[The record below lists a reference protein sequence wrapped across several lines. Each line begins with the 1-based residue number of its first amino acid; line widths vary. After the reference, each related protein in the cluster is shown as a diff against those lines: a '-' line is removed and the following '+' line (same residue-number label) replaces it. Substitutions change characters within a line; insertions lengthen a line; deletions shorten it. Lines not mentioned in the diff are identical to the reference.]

1 MAGPS
6 QVPTRICVVPGWLTN
21 RASLANV
28 VLGEEVLCNY
38 LAIDSFDEFSGPD
51 QVAARKTSRFLQGVF
66 FLCED
71 EAKQFQANRKMGTH
85 FATAFF
91 SQRHQQSEH
100 DRQFILASGESY
112 ACLVEQSL

>member
-66 FLCED
+66 FCARTRLSNF
-71 EAKQFQANRKMGTH
+71 KQTGRWEHILRQHFSRSDISRANMIGSLFWQA
-85 FATAFF
+85 
-91 SQRHQQSEH
+91 
-100 DRQFILASGESY
+100 AS
-112 ACLVEQSL
+112 LVEQSL